1 VINREEFLISRD
13 DIIHALNRLGE
24 LAKARNLSESPIV
37 FAIKIHEMPIVIG
50 FAESFLKKLLATHLE
65 IILGLVGGAVMV
77 VEYNAREN
85 THDIDAIILAPAQ
98 RWKVLELVRIIAKEY
113 GWPEDWLNDN
123 AEQFI
128 DELRSHSLFI
138 ALGIEVHVPA
148 AAQMLALKLSAW
160 RSEVDFNDVTF
171 LLKQMSGSR
180 KEIWRAVKPFLVR
193 GCEATAEDAFND
205 CWNNLY
211 GYD

>member
-1 VINREEFLISRD
+1 MINREEFLISRD

-24 LAKARNLSESPIV
+24 LAKARN
-37 FAIKIHEMPIVIG
+37 
-50 FAESFLKKLLATHLE
+50 LE

-128 DELRSHSLFI
+128 DELR
-138 ALGIEVHVPA
+138 
-148 AAQMLALKLSAW
+148 
-160 RSEVDFNDVTF
+160 
-171 LLKQMSGSR
+171 
-180 KEIWRAVKPFLVR
+180 
-193 GCEATAEDAFND
+193 D